1 MSFFRIS
8 SYTDKGDIMLVRFHE
23 VKIPGEGLPP
33 MSSQTIM
40 MNEDEIEKLK
50 EVLNAY
56 ERRNP

>member
-1 MSFFRIS
+1 MPFFRIS
-8 SYTDKGDIMLVRFHE
+8 SYTDKGDIMLIRFNE
-23 VKIPGEGLPP
+23 TKIPGGGLPP
-33 MSSQTIM
+33 MSSQTII